1 MSSKKGRKFLKDR
14 QRIEFREDDAPVMR
28 YAKTRLPAIRTMRE
42 YGQIRA
48 RARNACAS

>member
-28 YAKTRLPAIRTMRE
+28 TKRDLLL
-42 YGQIRA
+42 A
-48 RARNACAS
+48 RAGKR